1 MADPVP
7 KHTGP
12 ISFTDTHLEPSI
24 SRRQVGGSGWGKSS
38 LSFVSRLRKSVV
50 YMLMDKQMFAAICV
64 LAELVSVQ

>member
-7 KHTGP
+7 KHTEP

-24 SRRQVGGSGWGKSS
+24 SRRQSTRQRLGQVWFIFSQQ
-38 LSFVSRLRKSVV
+38 LRKNVV
-50 YMLMDKQMFAAICV
+50 YMLMDKQMFAAVCV